1 MELWHPGA
9 NLREDFSSEDIP
21 NIRIQIVNDLLTSV
35 HNKANTDVVTKFSW
49 PG

>member
-1 MELWHPGA
+1 MELWHPGD

-35 HNKANTDVVTKFSW
+35 HNKANTDVVTKFAW